1 MNMYLC
7 RQCIFTMQIN
17 STYGVDASVLVQMS
31 TESAMTAIMHRYKFQ
46 TPFIVLVG
54 RLTSVAALV

>member
-1 MNMYLC
+1 
-7 RQCIFTMQIN
+7 MQIN

-46 TPFIVLVG
+46 TPFIVLIG